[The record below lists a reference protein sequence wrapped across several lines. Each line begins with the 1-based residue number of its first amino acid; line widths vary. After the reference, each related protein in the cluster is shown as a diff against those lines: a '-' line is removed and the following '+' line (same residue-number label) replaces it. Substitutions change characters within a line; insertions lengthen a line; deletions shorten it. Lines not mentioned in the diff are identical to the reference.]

1 MRQPLWR
8 LSLSYLL
15 RRYYMDKKSM
25 LLFSPSLV
33 FILILI
39 LYPRAL
45 SLRMS
50 SLSISGLLLGL
61 TFLQIKYQW
70 KHLLITIIKYLIIM
84 FLLLFLTFNVL
95 LYAPNLG
102 IDIPYLIVLGLRG
115 VMVLLLLLFTFSQPV
130 FIVYEYQYFLN
141 NEKR

>member
-102 IDIPYLIVLGLRG
+102 IDVSHIIILSIRG